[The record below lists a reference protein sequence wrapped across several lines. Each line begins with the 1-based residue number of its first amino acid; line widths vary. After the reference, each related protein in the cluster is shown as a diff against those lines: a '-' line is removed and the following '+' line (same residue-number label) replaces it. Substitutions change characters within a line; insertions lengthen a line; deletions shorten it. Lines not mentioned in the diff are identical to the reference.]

1 MGSMPSLGI
10 FLKQQFKIFFFFFCF
25 FFLGCFFFLTDTS
38 PPQRQ
43 QRCEQLVKFKPRI
56 ILGKKKKS
64 SSTQSPSYILFPPDF
79 LASLTGD
86 IAGSPPILHKL
97 SVWQQVGHISVQL
110 WQTLS
115 GDGGEWAPERFEYLK
130 HFYICSSGNPEA
142 HGPVRGKGKES
153 EVCLSYYSLL

>member
-10 FLKQQFKIFFFFFCF
+10 FLKQQFKIFFFFVCF
-25 FFLGCFFFLTDTS
+25 FCLFFFFNRHVPSSKAAEVWTISEVQTTYY
-38 PPQRQ
+38 
-43 QRCEQLVKFKPRI
+43 
-56 ILGKKKKS
+56 LGKKKKS